1 MVGAWVSVVVLGVS
15 AVSAR
20 VSAVVSVVV
29 RVVVV
34 VVVVGAPAVVGGA
47 T

>member
-1 MVGAWVSVVVLGVS
+1 MVVAWVSVVVLGVS
-15 AVSAR
+15 TVSAR
-20 VSAVVSVVV
+20 VSAVVSVAV

-34 VVVVGAPAVVGGA
+34 VAVVGAPAVVGGA